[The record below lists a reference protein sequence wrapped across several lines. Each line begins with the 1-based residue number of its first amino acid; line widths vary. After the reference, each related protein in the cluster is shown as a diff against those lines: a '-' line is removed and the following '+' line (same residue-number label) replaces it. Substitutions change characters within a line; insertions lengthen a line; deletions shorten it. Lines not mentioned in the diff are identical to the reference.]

1 MRVALRTG
9 ARIGVLTPSS
19 ASTTHGYRTA
29 PSLGVFEGALDRT
42 VDLDGCGTGDPFEFL
57 DEPSEPVD
65 EWIDRAVDHHRDS
78 LVFD

>member
-1 MRVALRTG
+1 M
-9 ARIGVLTPSS
+9 
-19 ASTTHGYRTA
+19 
-29 PSLGVFEGALDRT
+29 DRT